1 MRNSPKPISTTPA
14 RSLAPHQLRIVF
26 DSSLLGKMSAVER
39 TKAIACL
46 ANLLMQAAGA
56 ATGER
61 SDDER

>member
-26 DSSLLGKMSAVER
+26 DSPLLGKMSAVER

-46 ANLLMQAAGA
+46 AHLLMQAGA

>member
-14 RSLAPHQLRIVF
+14 RSLAPRQLRIVF
-26 DSSLLGKMSAVER
+26 DSPPLGKMSAIER
-39 TKAIACL
+39 AKAIACL

-56 ATGER
+56 ATEER

>member
-1 MRNSPKPISTTPA
+1 
-14 RSLAPHQLRIVF
+14 
-26 DSSLLGKMSAVER
+26 MSAVER

-46 ANLLMQAAGA
+46 AHLLMQAGA